1 MSVLLRHEGCDSCG
15 SSDAKAVYQDED
27 GSENSHCFSCG
38 KTVASKEYIEAKNAS
53 KTKSKRKVQT
63 KDLLNMSEDKQKGK
77 LAVTPEQ
84 TEELKSRTSL
94 KGSNYRGIN
103 DATLKAFGVRTEYDE
118 ESGEVS
124 AVYYPC
130 TEDGELSGWKPRVHP
145 KIFGGSIGRTGATCE
160 MFGQFKFKTG
170 GKFVLLVGGEHDG
183 LAAYQMLQ
191 NYYKSKGWEYETPV
205 VSPTV
210 GETGCAKQ
218 LAKNYTWFD
227 SFDRIVVGFDQDEA
241 GIEATEKAI
250 AALPKGKVFIAKW
263 SRKDP
268 NKMLED
274 GLEKLFISDYY
285 NAKAYVPAGVIG
297 SSELYDKLLEQAGR
311 ERIPFP
317 PFMSKLETMLGSF
330 ELQTCGVIAAGTGAA
345 KTTIANEIIYHLLFN
360 TQYKTGIVSLELDAG
375 QYAQAL
381 LSRHIHNR
389 ISSINDPVERINYLK
404 TADIKAKSDEL
415 FKTETGADR
424 FMVLDERDFS
434 IEVMED
440 KILEMIISGGCQIII
455 LDPVSDLFESLPH
468 EAAAGFMKF
477 LKSTMKSY
485 PVSFLLLAHIRK
497 SSDNKNAASSG
508 AFVPEEAIYG
518 SGALTKSASWVAML
532 SRDKYNTDPV
542 IRNTTHV
549 VLSKNRRGSITGN
562 AGALYYD
569 SNTHQ
574 MYDLEE
580 WQKENGVTEF

>member
-1 MSVLLRHEGCDSCG
+1 MSVLIGHEGCDACG
-15 SSDAKAVYQDED
+15 SSDAKAVYKDDD
-27 GSENSHCFSCG
+27 GSFSSHCFSCG
-38 KTVASKEYIEAKNAS
+38 KTVASRAYIES
-53 KTKSKRKVQT
+53 KSKSVGKPRGKYVQNNV
-63 KDLLNMSEDKQKGK
+63 KENMSNEKSK
-77 LAVTPEQ
+77 ASVTAEQ
-84 TEELKSRTSL
+84 TAELKARTSL
-94 KGSNYRGIN
+94 LGAGYRGIS
-103 DATLKAFGVRTEYDE
+103 DATLKAYGVRTEYTEDT
-118 ESGEVS
+118 GEVS

-130 TEDGELSGWKPRVHP
+130 TEDGELSGWKPRIHP
-145 KIFGGSIGRTGATCE
+145 KIFGGSIGRTGNTCDL
-160 MFGQFKFKTG
+160 FGQFKFKNG
-170 GKFVLLVGGEHDG
+170 GKFVLIVGGEHDS

-191 NYYKSKGWEYETPV
+191 SYYKSKGWEYETPV

-227 SFDRIVVGFDQDEA
+227 SYDRIIIGFDQDEA

-274 GLEKLFISDYY
+274 DLEKLFISDYY
-285 NAKAYVPAGVIG
+285 NAKAYVPAGVVG
-297 SSELYDKLLEQAGR
+297 SSELYDKMLEQAGR

-317 PFMSKLETMLGSF
+317 PFMSKLESMLGSF

-360 TQYKTGIVSLELDAG
+360 TSYKTGIVSLELDAG

-389 ISSINDPVERINYLK
+389 ISSINDPIERIKYLK
-404 TADIKAKSDEL
+404 TDQVKAQADEL
-415 FKTETGADR
+415 FKTESGADR

-477 LKSTMKSY
+477 LKSTMKTY

-497 SSDNKNAASSG
+497 SSDNKGSASSG
-508 AFVPEEAIYG
+508 AFVPEEAVFG
-518 SGALTKSASWVAML
+518 SGSLIKSASWVAML
-532 SRDKYNTDPV
+532 SRDKYNDDPV
-542 IRNTTHV
+542 IRNSTHI
-549 VLSKNRRGSITGN
+549 VLSKNRRGSVTGN
-562 AGALYYD
+562 AGVLYYD

-580 WQKENGVTEF
+580 WQKENGTMNF

>member
-1 MSVLLRHEGCDSCG
+1 MD
-15 SSDAKAVYQDED
+15 D
-27 GSENSHCFSCG
+27 
-38 KTVASKEYIEAKNAS
+38 I
-53 KTKSKRKVQT
+53 KTK
-63 KDLLNMSEDKQKGK
+63 QKPV
-77 LAVTPEQ
+77 VTPEQ
-84 TEELKSRTSL
+84 TEELKSRTST
-94 KGSNYRGIN
+94 KGSDYRGIN
-103 DATLKAFGVRTEYDE
+103 DNTLRAYGVRTEYNE
-118 ESGEVS
+118 ASGEVS

-130 TEDGELSGWKPRVHP
+130 TENNELSGWKPRIHP
-145 KIFGGSIGRTGATCE
+145 KIFGGSIGRTGASCD

-170 GKFVLLVGGEHDG
+170 GKFVLIVGGEHDC

-191 NYYKSKGWEYETPV
+191 NYYKSKGWDFETPV
-205 VSPTV
+205 VSPTI

-218 LAKNYTWFD
+218 LAKNYAFFD
-227 SFDRIVVGFDQDEA
+227 SFDKIILGFDQDEA
-241 GIEATEKAI
+241 GIEATEKAV

-268 NKMLED
+268 NKMLD
-274 GLEKLFISDYY
+274 DDLEKLFISDYY
-285 NAKAYVPAGVIG
+285 NAKAYVPAGVVG
-297 SSELYDKLLEQAGR
+297 SSELYDKMLEQAGR

-317 PFMSKLETMLGSF
+317 PFMHKLEAMLGSF
-330 ELQTCGVIAAGTGAA
+330 ELQTCGVISAGTGAA

-360 TQYKTGIVSLELDAG
+360 TSYKTGIVSLELDAG

-389 ISSINDPVERINYLK
+389 ISSINDPVERIKYLK
-404 TADIKAKSDEL
+404 SPDIKAKSDEL

-477 LKSTMKSY
+477 LKSTMKTY

-508 AFVPEEAIYG
+508 AFVPEEAIFG

-532 SRDKYNTDPV
+532 SRDKYNEDPI
-542 IRNTTHV
+542 IRNSTHV
-549 VLSKNRRGSITGN
+549 VLSKNRRGSVTGK
-562 AGALYYD
+562 AGVLYYD
-569 SNTHQ
+569 SDTHQ
-574 MYDLEE
+574 MYDLDDYLT
-580 WQKENGVTEF
+580 ENNLQPNF